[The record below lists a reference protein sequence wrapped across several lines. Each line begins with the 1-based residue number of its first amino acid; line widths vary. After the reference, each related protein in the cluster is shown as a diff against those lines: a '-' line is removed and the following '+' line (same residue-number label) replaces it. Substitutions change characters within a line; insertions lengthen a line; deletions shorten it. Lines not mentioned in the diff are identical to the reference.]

1 MKVTRTTP
9 LQSVES
15 TRGVR
20 DRAPAPSEAPA
31 KDSVTLSSDAA
42 FVDRARE
49 SVREQPVRSELVDQV
64 KASIQAG
71 TFDASVDLDATV
83 GSLLAD
89 L

>member
-15 TRGVR
+15 TRTAR
-20 DRAPAPSEAPA
+20 DRTPAQAGAPA

-42 FVDRARE
+42 FVDKARE
-49 SVREQPVRSELVDQV
+49 SVREQPVRSELVEQV
-64 KASIQAG
+64 KASIEAG

>member
-9 LQSVES
+9 LQAVEP
-15 TRGVR
+15 TRDVR
-20 DRAPAPSEAPA
+20 ERAPTQSESPA
-31 KDSVTLSSDAA
+31 ADSVTLSSDAA
-42 FVDRARE
+42 FVDRARA
-49 SVREQPVRSELVDQV
+49 SVTDQPVRTELVEQV

-71 TFDASVDLDATV
+71 TFEASVDLEATV